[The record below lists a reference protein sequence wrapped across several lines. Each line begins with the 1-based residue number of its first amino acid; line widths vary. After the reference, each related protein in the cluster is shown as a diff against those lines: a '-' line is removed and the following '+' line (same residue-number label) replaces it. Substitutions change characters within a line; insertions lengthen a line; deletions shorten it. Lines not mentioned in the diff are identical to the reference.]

1 MFLIMDTQVD
11 LLRDRQADLKRPNL
25 VKHLP
30 ETKSGTMESI
40 CQPICRPIF
49 FNKDI
54 IWAT

>member
-30 ETKSGTMESI
+30 ETKSCTMESA
-40 CQPICRPIF
+40 QWNLSANLFSDQF
-49 FNKDI
+49 FSIK
-54 IWAT
+54 T